1 MKASKGSAVV
11 LIAIVAVVAV
21 ITIGFSGAG
30 DVGAWFIQ
38 GTLDRVN
45 PLVAQVTAYANAP
58 APDAY
63 FDSYAD
69 ASGGGENYVYEIR
82 ACDEN
87 GVEHKANLISFGVEL
102 DGGEDG
108 YLELSVKGSYVHRWE
123 YVAADAIP
131 AAAVRALG

>member
-1 MKASKGSAVV
+1 MKASKGCAVV

-21 ITIGFSGAG
+21 ITIGFSGAS

-45 PLVAQVTAYANAP
+45 PLVAQATAYANAP

-69 ASGGGENYVYEIR
+69 ASGSGENYVYEIR

-87 GVEHKANLISFGVEL
+87 GVEHKVNLISFGGKL
-102 DGGEDG
+102 DDEPDVR
-108 YLELSVKGSYVHRWE
+108 LKLLIKGSYVQRWKW
-123 YVAADAIP
+123 VDADTLP
-131 AAAVRALG
+131 AAAAQALG